1 MPCRRCNAVGRPGA
15 QVVDDRSRLPIGRV
29 PAFLSMDSLE
39 HMAHLADL
47 GRRHVAE
54 DIPVE
59 MHHAALPSRLW
70 QVLGRAL
77 HQATAGIRNDQPHA
91 LEAAIDQVSQKRRPT
106 GLVLLGALADAQNLP
121 KSLGIDRAGHQS
133 ETLRTSPAQL
143 RFITM
148 PSR

>member
-1 MPCRRCNAVGRPGA
+1 MNVGKRVVGQGLGHAPLDQIGRRVHLGGA

-29 PAFLSMDSLE
+29 PALLGMDSLE

-70 QVLGRAL
+70 QVLSRAL
-77 HQATAGIRNDQPHA
+77 HQAAAGIRNDQLHVR
-91 LEAAIDQVSQKRRPT
+91 EAAIDNAKR
-106 GLVLLGALADAQNLP
+106 
-121 KSLGIDRAGHQS
+121 SS
-133 ETLRTSPAQL
+133 E
-143 RFITM
+143 
-148 PSR
+148 

>member
-1 MPCRRCNAVGRPGA
+1 
-15 QVVDDRSRLPIGRV
+15 
-29 PAFLSMDSLE
+29 MDGLE

-54 DIPVE
+54 DVPIK
-59 MHHAALPSRLW
+59 MHHAALPSRLG

-77 HQATAGIRNDQPHA
+77 HEAAAGIEMINRTPVRPRSTRCRRNADHPDLSSLA
-91 LEAAIDQVSQKRRPT
+91 PSQIPRISRKPSELT
-106 GLVLLGALADAQNLP
+106 ALAT
-121 KSLGIDRAGHQS
+121 SS

-148 PSR
+148 PSK